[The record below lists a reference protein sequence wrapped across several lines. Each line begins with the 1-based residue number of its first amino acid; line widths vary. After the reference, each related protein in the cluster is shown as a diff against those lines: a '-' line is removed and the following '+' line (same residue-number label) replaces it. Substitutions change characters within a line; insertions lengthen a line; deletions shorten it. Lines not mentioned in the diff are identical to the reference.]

1 MIKQNSYPLKD
12 WHFEH
17 MQKTIVKYITGL
29 PYADNN
35 SKWKKRQH
43 KKYSGNLNYV
53 RRSINYDIKHGVIRQ
68 EVTAFLDKIRTDPSF
83 SDIRQSV
90 GSIARIDELQIGK

>member
-1 MIKQNSYPLKD
+1 MQQNNYPLKD

-53 RRSINYDIKHGVIRQ
+53 RRSINYDIKHGVTRQ
-68 EVTAFLDKIRTDPSF
+68 EVTAFLDKIRTDSSF
-83 SDIRQSV
+83 SNIRKGTS
-90 GSIARIDELQIGK
+90 SIERLEELQIGR

>member
-43 KKYSGNLNYV
+43 NKYSGNIGFV
-53 RRSINYDIKHGVIRQ
+53 RRSIKLDIKHGVTRQ
-68 EVTAFLDKIRTDPSF
+68 EVTEFLNKVRNDSSF
-83 SDIRQSV
+83 SNIRESA
-90 GSIARIDELQIGK
+90 GS